1 MLNLYILK
9 KIARNNMQLGKNR
22 EMVTLEIAFNP
33 QLESCQLR
41 VRAGQFLVKGR
52 GIMKVY

>member
-1 MLNLYILK
+1 
-9 KIARNNMQLGKNR
+9 MQLGKNR

-41 VRAGQFLVKGR
+41 GRAGQFLVKGR

>member
-1 MLNLYILK
+1 
-9 KIARNNMQLGKNR
+9 MQLGKKNR

-41 VRAGQFLVKGR
+41 GRTGQFLVKGSGR
-52 GIMKVY
+52 MKA